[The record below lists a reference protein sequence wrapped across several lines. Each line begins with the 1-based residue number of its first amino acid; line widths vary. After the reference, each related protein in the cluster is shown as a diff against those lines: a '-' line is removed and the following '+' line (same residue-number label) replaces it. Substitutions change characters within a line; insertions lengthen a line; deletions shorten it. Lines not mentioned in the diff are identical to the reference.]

1 MKVKYKQS
9 KLLLFLDFVGLIVLC
24 AIDQFTKYLAT
35 MNLKEKESFILIKD
49 VFVLRYLENR
59 GAAFGM
65 FQNQKWF
72 FVTVGILFIIV
83 AAIGLIYIPTYKK
96 YRALRLCI
104 LFIAAGAI
112 GNVIDRVTLN
122 YVVDFL
128 YFEYINFPIF
138 NVADIYVSCG
148 TALLIILILFYY
160 KESDLN
166 FKEARMVKVHTSMI
180 SKEKEQNN
188 E

>member
-9 KLLLFLDFVGLIVLC
+9 KLILFLDIVLLAILC
-24 AIDQFTKYLAT
+24 ACDQLCKYWAVEK
-35 MNLKEKESFILIKD
+35 LKDKDSYILIKD
-49 VFVLRYLENR
+49 VFVFHYLENR

-72 FVTVGILFIIV
+72 FVIIGTIFVVV
-83 AAIGLIYIPTYKK
+83 AAFGLIYIPTAKK
-96 YRALRLCI
+96 YRALRACI
-104 LFIAAGAI
+104 LFIASGAI
-112 GNVIDRVTLN
+112 GNIIDRVSLD
-122 YVVDFL
+122 YVIDFL

-138 NVADIYVSCG
+138 NVADIYVTCG
-148 TALLIILILFYY
+148 TVVLILLILFYY
-160 KESDLN
+160 KEADLN

-180 SKEKEQNN
+180 NKEDREAD